1 MTSIRPFVA
10 TLISA
15 PNRSPVP
22 GAISTGGDQCPRS
35 LAAADVKKILP
46 NPFTRAA
53 NTTSTRLRG
62 ASNAGAGYEPGP
74 RNGGPAGP
82 TGIFKQNEGK
92 MQTRVG

>member
-22 GAISTGGDQCPRS
+22 GAISTGGDQCPRA

-53 NTTSTRLRG
+53 NTTSTRVRV

-74 RNGGPAGP
+74 RKGVPPGATGGFEENERKKQ
-82 TGIFKQNEGK
+82 TGAA
-92 MQTRVG
+92 